1 MAQKSTQHC
10 RNKSAIESS
19 FGESLKNIAQKS
31 GLGKNTPI
39 RTMNGTSA
47 PPKEPEQDLTVV
59 KQIKHLGLQKQSSKI
74 LVEGLVV
81 VENRLEARKK
91 ERNLRKDP
99 KVLQGANKLLDLQ
112 KQSSLEMSTKPLDVE
127 SKVEV
132 REQERVPRKKQKG
145 LTVLQGAGSLSS
157 SDLALQNQPKLAGL
171 VSQEKKFTSISGE
184 ANQAILPSP
193 RVRKRPDKNFDQKTN
208 TDSNLGVAASH
219 ERIGK
224 DLPKEGGPPGMQ
236 MVVTVADYQNGEIA
250 SKKSKELIGQKIC
263 GSLIKLKSHAAQC
276 CETTALIVT

>member
-132 REQERVPRKKQKG
+132 REQERVPRKKTKRIDCFARSWQFIKLRPG
-145 LTVLQGAGSLSS
+145 FTKPAKIGWVGFAREEIYFNLRRS
-157 SDLALQNQPKLAGL
+157 QPSYSA
-171 VSQEKKFTSISGE
+171 
-184 ANQAILPSP
+184 
-193 RVRKRPDKNFDQKTN
+193 
-208 TDSNLGVAASH
+208 
-219 ERIGK
+219 
-224 DLPKEGGPPGMQ
+224 
-236 MVVTVADYQNGEIA
+236 
-250 SKKSKELIGQKIC
+250 KSK
-263 GSLIKLKSHAAQC
+263 S
-276 CETTALIVT
+276 